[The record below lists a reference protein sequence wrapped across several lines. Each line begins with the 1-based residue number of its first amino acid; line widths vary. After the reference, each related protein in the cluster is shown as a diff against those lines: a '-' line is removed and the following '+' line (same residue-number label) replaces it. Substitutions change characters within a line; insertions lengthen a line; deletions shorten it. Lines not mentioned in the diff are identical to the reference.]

1 MSELT
6 SGLNNAQK
14 EAVMHTEGPL
24 LILAGAGSGK
34 TRVLT
39 HRIAH
44 LIEKGISPS
53 SILAITFT
61 NKAAKEMKDRL
72 LKLIRETPSIN
83 RPISEYEIPFV
94 STFHALGVYIMRNEY
109 KHLGTTKQ
117 FTILD
122 RNDMKRIV
130 KKALVDAQYDPK
142 QYDPN
147 KILGAISRHKSDGLT
162 VEQFGQKN
170 TSDFWSTLV
179 HAIWEKYEE
188 AKKQESAFD
197 FDDLLIVPLQLLKK
211 NEDVRIRYQQM
222 WKYVHIDEYQ
232 DTNTTQYEIAQ
243 ILAAPQNNI
252 CVVGDADQNIYS
264 WRGATIEHIL
274 NFEEVYP
281 DSRLILLEENYRS
294 TQTILAAANDVITKN
309 VRRKEKTSFT
319 NNGEGDLITLY
330 NAFDEKDEAR
340 YIADEIR
347 ELRDQ
352 GVPLDSIAILYRAN
366 FQSRVLEE
374 TMLRKSIPYQVLGTK
389 FFDRKEVKEVLAY
402 IQCALN
408 PQSTGALE
416 RAVSTPSRGIGKVTL
431 AKMAD
436 GTHITLKGKARES
449 VDAFYAL
456 CEKIRTKIEQGP
468 IREAIAYTI
477 KESGLETMYRK
488 EIDGEER
495 LENMRELIS
504 LSEKYSTMEPIDGA
518 QKLIEEATLATDQD
532 ELNESIPGV
541 KMMTIHASKGLEF
554 DYVFITGLEEGLF
567 PHERR
572 DEEKHDDEEERRLF
586 YVAITRAGK
595 KLYLTY
601 AGIRTLFGQT
611 NVNTPSQFLSDIS
624 SEHLEEV
631 GGNEYGGY
639 ENDGGPSS
647 AKSIFMDF

>member
-1 MSELT
+1 MSDLT
-6 SGLNNAQK
+6 KGLNSAQK
-14 EAVMHTEGPL
+14 EAVLQTEGPL

-44 LIEKGISPS
+44 LIEKGVEPA

-72 LKLIRETPSIN
+72 IKLIKETPSIN
-83 RPISEYEIPFV
+83 RPISEFEVPFV
-94 STFHALGVYIMRNEY
+94 STFHALGVYIMRREF
-109 KHLGTTKQ
+109 KALGVTKN

-122 RNDMKRIV
+122 RGDMKRII

-142 QYDPN
+142 QYDPG
-147 KILGAISRHKSDGLT
+147 KILSSISKQKSDGYT
-162 VEQFGQKN
+162 VKKFAEKSS
-170 TSDFWSTLV
+170 SDFWNTV
-179 HAIWEKYEE
+179 VGEVWEKYEE
-188 AKKQESAFD
+188 VKKSEGAYD
-197 FDDLLIVPLQLLKK
+197 FDDLLIEPLELLKK
-211 NEDVRIRYQQM
+211 NEDIRIKYQNM

-232 DTNTTQYEIAQ
+232 DTNAVQYEIAK

-274 NFEEVYP
+274 NFEEIYP
-281 DSRLILLEENYRS
+281 DSKLILLEENYRS

-319 NNGEGDLITLY
+319 NNEEGDLITLY

-340 YIADEIR
+340 YIADEVR

-352 GVPLDSIAILYRAN
+352 GVELDSIAILYRAN

-389 FFDRKEVKEVLAY
+389 FFDRKEVKDVLSY
-402 IQCALN
+402 IQCSLN
-408 PQSTGALE
+408 PQSAGALE
-416 RAVSTPSRGIGKVTL
+416 RAVSSPSRGIGKVTV
-431 AKMAD
+431 AKMVD
-436 GTHITLKGKARES
+436 GTYVNMKGKARES
-449 VDAFYAL
+449 VDGFYLL
-456 CEKIRTKIEQGP
+456 CHKIKNRIEKGP
-468 IREAIAYTI
+468 LSEAIDFVI
-477 KESGLETMYRK
+477 KESGLEEMYRK
-488 EIDGEER
+488 ENDGEER
-495 LENMRELIS
+495 IENMRELIS
-504 LSEKYSTMEPIDGA
+504 LTEKYQHLEPLEGA
-518 QKLIEEATLATDQD
+518 NKLIEEAALATDQD
-532 ELNESIPGV
+532 ELAEQIPGV

-567 PHERR
+567 PHQR
-572 DEEKHDDEEERRLF
+572 DGEEKDDDEEERRLF

-601 AGIRTLFGQT
+601 AGMRSLFGQT
-611 NVNTPSQFLSDIS
+611 NINTASQFISDIS
-624 SEHLEEV
+624 TDHLENV
-631 GGNEYGGY
+631 GGEEFYGTD
-639 ENDGGPSS
+639 EGPSD